1 MELGINHYIEQKNI
15 SLIRI
20 SQQSKNEI
28 KV

>member
-1 MELGINHYIEQKNI
+1 MELGINHYIEQKKF

-20 SQQSKNEI
+20 WQKLKNEI